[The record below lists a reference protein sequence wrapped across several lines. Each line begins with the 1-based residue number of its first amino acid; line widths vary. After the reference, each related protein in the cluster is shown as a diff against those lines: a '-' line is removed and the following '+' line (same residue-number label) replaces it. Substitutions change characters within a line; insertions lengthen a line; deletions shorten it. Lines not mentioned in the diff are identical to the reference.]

1 MYCYRL
7 GDPNIETILPSIS
20 DQDSSLFSC
29 AGIEIAGVLRV
40 ARSVGYCSSAVVEAR
55 SRSFPLLDP
64 QHRLEGS
71 ASFSLPS
78 GGLNRLGPT
87 SLEKNNS
94 HNLRMH
100 FKSRFVHIV
109 VRVSQNSMLWCRAL
123 GDRIADQHKKWKTLI
138 MKPKYH
144 NGGLGPFG

>member
-29 AGIEIAGVLRV
+29 AGIDIAGVLRV

-55 SRSFPLLDP
+55 SRSSPLLDP
-64 QHRLEGS
+64 LHRLEES
-71 ASFSLPS
+71 PSFSLPS

-87 SLEKNNS
+87 SLEK
-94 HNLRMH
+94 
-100 FKSRFVHIV
+100 
-109 VRVSQNSMLWCRAL
+109 
-123 GDRIADQHKKWKTLI
+123 
-138 MKPKYH
+138 
-144 NGGLGPFG
+144 